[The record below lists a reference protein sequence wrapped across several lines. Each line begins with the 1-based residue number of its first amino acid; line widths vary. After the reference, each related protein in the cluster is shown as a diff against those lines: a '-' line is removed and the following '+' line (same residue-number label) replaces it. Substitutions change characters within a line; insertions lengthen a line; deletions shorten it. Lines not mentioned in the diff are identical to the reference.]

1 MLLALAAAEAGVRL
15 LSPRERPIEPAEIDL
30 HSFFSDAEIE
40 RGARFARPQMALGL
54 TRAAIDLG
62 ALARVVRRPPRW
74 LSGGAK
80 RPVLAGAVTG
90 AGLAV
95 GLSLPTLPL
104 SAISRR
110 RGMAVGLVTQS
121 WRGWAGDLLK
131 GAAIES
137 VLAAAAGGAAVTVT
151 RRYPSRWWL
160 PASAGSVLFG
170 AGLAA
175 LAPVV
180 LDPVFNKFTPLPEG
194 QTRSDVLD
202 LARAAGVKV
211 GEVYSVDASR
221 RTTAANA
228 YVAGLGPT
236 KRVVLFD
243 TLLDRY
249 TRDEIR
255 VVVAHELAHVR
266 NRDVPR
272 GVVYA
277 ALVAPAAALAVQRL
291 SWELSPERGSA
302 GALPALALAAA
313 LVGAP
318 TALIGNRLSRAIER
332 RSDAYSL
339 TLTDAPDAFIS
350 FERAIAVQNVADL
363 EPPRWFTSLLATHPP
378 TAERIG
384 SAVSF
389 AGPKQQRLR
398 GGGGLLLVV
407 VRRLFDSLTA
417 APLGQVLD
425 ALAGLPLRVV
435 VLHRVDQ
442 LVHELGAQVDARD
455 DDAGDLVVL
464 HLVVHA
470 RKRDRELVVGVAY
483 VREVRVYA
491 GHDVRRE
498 VDVDVPLWA
507 AGIVH
512 GNVVSHRED
521 PRRRRRQAAS
531 TVFRRCPALSE
542 VARAARQA

>member
-1 MLLALAAAEAGVRL
+1 MRL
-15 LSPRERPIEPAEIDL
+15 LSPRERPIEPADIDL

-40 RGARFARPQMALGL
+40 RGARYARPQVALGL
-54 TRAAIDLG
+54 ARAALELG
-62 ALARVVRRPPRW
+62 GLVLVVRRPPRW
-74 LSGGAK
+74 LSRGSK
-80 RPVLAGAVTG
+80 RPALAGAITG

-104 SAISRR
+104 SALSRR
-110 RGMAVGLVTQS
+110 RGKAVGLVTQS
-121 WRGWAGDLLK
+121 WRGWAVDLLK

-137 VLAAAAGGAAVTVT
+137 VLAASAGSATVAVT
-151 RRYPSRWWL
+151 RRYPRRWWL
-160 PASAGSVLFG
+160 PVSAGSVAFG
-170 AGLAA
+170 TVLAA

-180 LDPVFNKFTPLPEG
+180 LDPVFNDFTPLPEG
-194 QTRSDVLD
+194 ETRSDVLE

-211 GEVYSVDASR
+211 GEVYSIDASR

-228 YVAGLGPT
+228 YVTGLGPT

-249 TRDEIR
+249 SRDEIR
-255 VVVAHELAHVR
+255 VVVAHELGHVR

-318 TALIGNRLSRAIER
+318 LAVIGNRLSRAIER

-339 TLTDAPDAFIS
+339 ALTDSPDAFIS
-350 FERAIAVQNVADL
+350 FERAIALQNVADL
-363 EPPRWFTSLLATHPP
+363 EPPRWLSSLLATHPP

-389 AGPKQQRLR
+389 AGR
-398 GGGGLLLVV
+398 GNG
-407 VRRLFDSLTA
+407 A
-417 APLGQVLD
+417 APT
-425 ALAGLPLRVV
+425 
-435 VLHRVDQ
+435 
-442 LVHELGAQVDARD
+442 ED
-455 DDAGDLVVL
+455 D
-464 HLVVHA
+464 
-470 RKRDRELVVGVAY
+470 
-483 VREVRVYA
+483 
-491 GHDVRRE
+491 
-498 VDVDVPLWA
+498 
-507 AGIVH
+507 
-512 GNVVSHRED
+512 
-521 PRRRRRQAAS
+521 
-531 TVFRRCPALSE
+531 
-542 VARAARQA
+542 